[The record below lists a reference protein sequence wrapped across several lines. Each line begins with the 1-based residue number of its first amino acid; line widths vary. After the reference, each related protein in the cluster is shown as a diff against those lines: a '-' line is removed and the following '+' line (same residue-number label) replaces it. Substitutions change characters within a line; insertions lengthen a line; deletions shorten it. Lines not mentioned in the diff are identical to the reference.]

1 MPPSR
6 DRRTGPAEQHFY
18 TQIHPQPLY
27 QHHAAGAGHRPLQ
40 VSIGNVWE
48 NQHGTPRSPQY
59 RYTSKCQFI
68 NDNLL
73 VLLFSLVPTLPMS
86 WNNSFAWCT
95 PTNAATLSIRPPQ
108 STRFSLLGPKRLAHS
123 ILSTLFKFRMAFVL
137 LYSKCIIFSS
147 SWATQQSPD
156 LSALTQLAT
165 WPTPLSNCCNTS
177 SSILF
182 LNPLQTVNNSFPST
196 SVKLKI
202 CF

>member
-27 QHHAAGAGHRPLQ
+27 QHHAAGAGRSPLH

-48 NQHGTPRSPQY
+48 NHHGTPSSPQY

-68 NDNLL
+68 NDSLL
-73 VLLFSLVPTLPMS
+73 VLLFSLVPTS
-86 WNNSFAWCT
+86 WNNSCAWCT

-108 STRFSLLGPKRLAHS
+108 STRFSPLGPKHLAHS
-123 ILSTLFKFRMAFVL
+123 ILSPRFEFRMAFAL

-156 LSALTQLAT
+156 LSAPTQFAT
-165 WPTPLSNCCNTS
+165 WPTSLSNRCNTS